1 MKNDIEILQKIIRL
15 RKEIK
20 VMEKEDEKEMAKY
33 QFKGDIIP
41 VSMRSSKISENYLKI
56 EELMWVLT

>member
-1 MKNDIEILQKIIRL
+1 MKSDIEIMQKIIRL

-33 QFKGDIIP
+33 QYKVGIIP
-41 VSMRSSKISENYLKI
+41 IPMRDSEIRMDRLKI

>member
-41 VSMRSSKISENYLKI
+41 VPMRSSKISENYLKI

>member
-41 VSMRSSKISENYLKI
+41 VPMRDSKISVNYLKI
-56 EELMWVLT
+56 EELMWVLI